1 MHFVNFPFSI
11 FTFCISISH
20 FAHFYVVYFA
30 KLLKNISTFAFTYS
44 LCGESCYRLG
54 ILFLFSVSP
63 SSCLSLSLFIC
74 VHSSGSLLCVL
85 WNVCY
90 VRLLWN
96 LHKMQMMPTEQ
107 STPAAT
113 AAAAEGKRKR
123 WQGIAGA
130 AVGVAVAFLVLCDI
144 IFIKRIIGASLA
156 YPVSV
161 AGPNRDPS
169 PLPFPIPHLPSS
181 CKWAAAAFC
190 FCIPFYL
197 LRALSLFIK
206 KKYVKQL
213 FYSVASAP
221 YLI

>member
-11 FTFCISISH
+11 FTFCICISH

-30 KLLKNISTFAFTYS
+30 KLLKNISTLAFTYS

-54 ILFLFSVSP
+54 IHSPFLFFFSFSLFLSISP
-63 SSCLSLSLFIC
+63 SLFLC

-113 AAAAEGKRKR
+113 AAAAEGKRKSGKDGKALPVLLLVSL
-123 WQGIAGA
+123 WLFWSFAISYLLKGLLVLHWHILL
-130 AVGVAVAFLVLCDI
+130 VFLVRTGTLLP
-144 IFIKRIIGASLA
+144 FLFPFPTFLPHANEQRL
-156 YPVSV
+156 PFVSV
-161 AGPNRDPS
+161 SPS
-169 PLPFPIPHLPSS
+169 TSS
-181 CKWAAAAFC
+181 
-190 FCIPFYL
+190 
-197 LRALSLFIK
+197 ALSLSFYK
-206 KKYVKQL
+206 KE
-213 FYSVASAP
+213 
-221 YLI
+221 IC

>member
-54 ILFLFSVSP
+54 IHTPFLFLP
-63 SSCLSLSLFIC
+63 LPAYLSLFLC

-113 AAAAEGKRKR
+113 AAAAEGKRKSGKDGKALPVLLLVSL
-123 WQGIAGA
+123 WLFWSFAISYLLKGL
-130 AVGVAVAFLVLCDI
+130 LVLHWHI
-144 IFIKRIIGASLA
+144 LLVLLVRTGTLLPSLF
-156 YPVSV
+156 
-161 AGPNRDPS
+161 
-169 PLPFPIPHLPSS
+169 PFPTFLPH
-181 CKWAAAAFC
+181 AN
-190 FCIPFYL
+190 IPFYL
-197 LRALSLFIK
+197 LRALSLF
-206 KKYVKQL
+206 L
-213 FYSVASAP
+213 
-221 YLI
+221 